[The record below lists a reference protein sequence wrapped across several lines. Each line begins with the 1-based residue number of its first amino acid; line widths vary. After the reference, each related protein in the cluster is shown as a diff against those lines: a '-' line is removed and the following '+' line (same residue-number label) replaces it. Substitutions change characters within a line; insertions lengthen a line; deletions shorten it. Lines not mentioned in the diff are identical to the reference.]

1 MKTAIVLAEGLFST
15 TDAKTAHGLVRYSKR
30 YRIVGVIDSALAG
43 LDAGEF
49 LDGRPNDIKI
59 YADLDEAL
67 FEHPEVEVLVIGV
80 ATAGGY
86 LPEGYREI
94 IKEAMLRG
102 LSIVSGLH
110 YFLSDDPELAELAET
125 CGVEIVDVRKMFRDF
140 KVPFTGK
147 IDEVKSLKVAVL
159 GTDSAVGK
167 RTTAIMLTEA
177 LNEAG
182 LKAVFVGTGQT
193 AWMQGAE
200 YGIVMDAMVND
211 FVAGGLEHE
220 VYRAYVEKNPDV
232 IVIPGQGALLHP
244 AFPGGWEI
252 LATVRPEVVII
263 QHAPK
268 RKFFDGFPGY
278 EIPSLDRYLKI
289 IELVTGRRVL
299 GIALNHEGMG
309 RGEVEEFVELYERKY
324 GLPVCDPLIH
334 GVGKFVKKIKNLLGG
349 SKLARPKVFR

>member
-1 MKTAIVLAEGLFST
+1 MKAAIILAEGLFSS
-15 TDAKTAHGLVRYSKR
+15 TDAKTAHGLIRYSKR
-30 YRIVGVIDSALAG
+30 YKIVGVIDSTLAG
-43 LDAGEF
+43 MDAGEL
-49 LDGRPNDIKI
+49 LDGKPNGIKV

-67 FEHPEVEVLVIGV
+67 FEHPEAELLIVGV

-86 LPEGYREI
+86 LPEGYRKV

-102 LSIVSGLH
+102 LSVVSGLH
-110 YFLSDDPELAELAET
+110 YFLSDDPEFAELARA
-125 CGVEIVDVRKMFRDF
+125 CGVEIVDVRKMFRNL

-147 IDEVKSLKVAVL
+147 IDDVRSLKVAVL

-193 AWMQGAE
+193 AWMQGSE
-200 YGIVMDAMVND
+200 YCIVMDAMIND

-220 VYRAYVEKNPDV
+220 IYRAYVEKRPDV

-252 LATVRPEVVII
+252 LATVRPEAVII

-289 IELVTGRRVL
+289 IELVTGRKVL
-299 GIALNHEGMG
+299 GIALNHEGMS
-309 RGEVEEFVELYERKY
+309 RSELEELVDFYEEKY
-324 GLPVCDPLIH
+324 GLPTCDPLIH
-334 GVGKFVKKIKNLLGG
+334 GVSKFVREIEELLRE
-349 SKLARPKVFR
+349 SKLARPKVLR